1 MAVPVAGGEGGGEAR
16 AADRAL
22 AWRWRWR
29 RRRRRR
35 ARGTGWQPRQW
46 AQNGAAGARPH
57 PPRGAGRRGL
67 RLPAGSAAPGLPGA
81 APPAGCARPRRRRRG
96 GGRDGARVRP
106 RPRRPWPCA
115 GPSRAEPFPVSVPGR
130 RLGWVSWAES
140 AGGGCRARRAEAPR
154 VGRALGPGRSRR
166 RRAVPATGLRRAAP
180 LSAEPDTRVRYGS
193 SFSVA
198 GKSVPGPCGERP
210 AAPPFSASL
219 PREQSGNWS
228 RRYQSV

>member
-1 MAVPVAGGEGGGEAR
+1 MEPPGPAPILREAR
-16 AADRAL
+16 AGADYDS
-22 AWRWRWR
+22 
-29 RRRRRR
+29 RR
-35 ARGTGWQPRQW
+35 A
-46 AQNGAAGARPH
+46 A
-57 PPRGAGRRGL
+57 
-67 RLPAGSAAPGLPGA
+67 RLPACP
-81 APPAGCARPRRRRRG
+81 APPRPPAARGPG
-96 GGRDGARVRP
+96 GGGGGGGTGRGEGEAEAEAAVAVR
-106 RPRRPWPCA
+106 WA
-115 GPSRAEPFPVSVPGR
+115 EPSRAEPFPVSVPGR